1 MIERIEQGQQG
12 KYTGLDNGL
21 GRINNHIYNFQRK
34 WYYLIGGLSNTGKTT
49 FVDFMLLNAIRD
61 AEEQGIPIDIF
72 YYSYEIDYETKFV
85 QWLSNFI
92 FYKYNIEIPPEKIS
106 GLGQY
111 RLTQNEYDLVKMEIP
126 HFEKLFKKIQ
136 FRFDPT
142 NPTGIYRELLQYYDE
157 HGEFIKEKYAGFNDF
172 GAPEQKERISGYR
185 AKDNR
190 YVIVVIDHIALLNLE
205 RKFSLKEN
213 IDKMS
218 EYAVKF
224 RNICGT
230 TFLILQQFNQGL
242 HAIDRKKH
250 KGEDLLPQQS
260 DFKDSGNPF
269 QDSDTALGIMNPHA
283 LDLIKIVGYDT
294 TRIKNNFRIV
304 NIIKNRKGKAHV
316 AYGYYYNPKAGYFSI
331 IPPPGELTDTI
342 INAVKNGQYNS

>member
-126 HFEKLFKKIQ
+126 HFEKLFKKI
-136 FRFDPT
+136 
-142 NPTGIYRELLQYYDE
+142 
-157 HGEFIKEKYAGFNDF
+157 
-172 GAPEQKERISGYR
+172 
-185 AKDNR
+185 
-190 YVIVVIDHIALLNLE
+190 
-205 RKFSLKEN
+205 
-213 IDKMS
+213 
-218 EYAVKF
+218 
-224 RNICGT
+224 
-230 TFLILQQFNQGL
+230 
-242 HAIDRKKH
+242 
-250 KGEDLLPQQS
+250 
-260 DFKDSGNPF
+260 
-269 QDSDTALGIMNPHA
+269 
-283 LDLIKIVGYDT
+283 
-294 TRIKNNFRIV
+294 
-304 NIIKNRKGKAHV
+304 
-316 AYGYYYNPKAGYFSI
+316 
-331 IPPPGELTDTI
+331 
-342 INAVKNGQYNS
+342 